1 MEEKGA
7 DGFVLTSL
15 DDIAWLLNIRG
26 GDVHCCPVV
35 LSYLI
40 MTKTEIRLFAN
51 EKAFSASILDA
62 LSKDGVTILPYDSIY
77 EYVKTFEKDMTVLLC
92 KKKANCRLVNSIPKE
107 VTILDEANLTFLP
120 KSIKNPVEVENER
133 IAHIK
138 DGVALT
144 KFICWLKKNVGKI
157 PITELSAGEKLYSF
171 RAQQE
176 NFIDNSLTPLFLMAF
191 MLQSTIIL
199 PHQRQ
204 ILPLSLA
211 ISFWQTQAD
220 TITKVL
226 QIPPA
231 QLLWLC
237 E

>member
-1 MEEKGA
+1 
-7 DGFVLTSL
+7 
-15 DDIAWLLNIRG
+15 
-26 GDVHCCPVV
+26 
-35 LSYLI
+35 

-138 DGVALT
+138 RRSCAYQIHLLA
-144 KFICWLKKNVGKI
+144 KEKCWQNYNDRVKRRREAVQL
-157 PITELSAGEKLYSF
+157 PCPAGEFY
-171 RAQQE
+171 RQQ
-176 NFIDNSLTPLFLMAF
+176 L
-191 MLQSTIIL
+191 
-199 PHQRQ
+199 
-204 ILPLSLA
+204 
-211 ISFWQTQAD
+211 
-220 TITKVL
+220 
-226 QIPPA
+226 
-231 QLLWLC
+231 
-237 E
+237 